1 MPNPLVIPFPDID
14 PVWFEIG
21 PIFGVT
27 LSIHWYAISYIVG
40 LLLGWWYVVRL
51 LRDRAL
57 WAGPPFD
64 GRPPMTSEDIGD
76 LFVWITLGVIVGGR
90 LGHVLFYTVFFCGIW
105 GGPACDGLPAGY
117 LSDPFR
123 IFRMWE
129 GGMSFHGGVLG
140 VLVAVWLFVRKRKLN
155 LLAVGDLICAAVP
168 IGLFFGR
175 IANFIN
181 GELWG
186 KVTDVPWAV
195 VFPRAQP
202 EGVPRHPSQIYE
214 ALLEG
219 AALFVLLRVLMK
231 RFHLHRRPGLIAAS
245 FFAGYGVFRFLV
257 EFVRDSESV
266 IVAWF
271 SMGQLLSL
279 PMWAAAAFL
288 FWWALTKPVNYVP
301 PPARETAAARAK
313 KRKA

>member
-1 MPNPLVIPFPDID
+1 LTPLLAVIPYPDID
-14 PVWFEIG
+14 PEIFRIG
-21 PIFGVT
+21 PIA
-27 LSIHWYAISYIVG
+27 IRWYAVAYIAG

-51 LRDRAL
+51 LKTRSL
-57 WAGPPFD
+57 WAGAPFQN
-64 GRPPMTSEDIGD
+64 RPPMTPDDIGD
-76 LFVWITLGVIVGGR
+76 LFVWIAVGVILGGR
-90 LGHVLFYTVFFCGIW
+90 LGHVLFYGTFYCGLFEAPVCIADNV
-105 GGPACDGLPAGY
+105 PQAY
-117 LSDPFR
+117 LDDPLK
-123 IFRMWE
+123 IFRAWE

-140 VLVAVWLFVRKRKLN
+140 VFLAVWLFVRRRKLN

-186 KVTDVPWAV
+186 KVTDVPWAM
-195 VFPRAQP
+195 VFPAARD
-202 EGVPRHPSQIYE
+202 GMPRHPSQLYE

-219 AALFVLLRVLMK
+219 AVLFFILRILMV
-231 RFHLHRRPGLIAAS
+231 RFQLHRRPGLIAAS
-245 FFAGYGVFRFLV
+245 FFLGYGVFRFLV

-279 PMWAAAAFL
+279 PMWAGAAFL
-288 FWWALTKPVNYVP
+288 LWWVLSRPVNYTP
-301 PPARETAAARAK
+301 PPAREEAPAK
-313 KRKA
+313 TRRPRHKT